1 MPQGRCTPIFVELN
15 PLERLK
21 KSRELKWLEAAK
33 YYKSQSFK
41 KGHKVWKNWNFKK
54 CFTIHLGNAA
64 RNVHTKFHWASSSSL
79 VFKSGQPK
87 RLEAAKYYKF
97 QSFKNGHKFWK
108 NSNFKKCFILVLGNA
123 VRNAHTKFHWASS
136 ISLVFKSGQPK
147 LWKRERKIERYT
159 S

>member
-1 MPQGRCTPIFVELN
+1 MPQGRCTPIFVELA

-136 ISLVFKSGQPK
+136 ISFFFISGQPK
-147 LWKRERKIERYT
+147 RLKNRKKDR
-159 S
+159 